1 MAAAFLALLL
11 HTMLYAAFLE
21 DPFTWTLLAIGARS
35 RPSTRPSGTRRA
47 VSRAVAAE
55 SPPRPESTTARP
67 HLDGENQSD
76 DHGAWLRSFR
86 AMQIH
91 PLARQFATVADSYE
105 RGRPEY
111 APAVLG
117 AFAAELGIGP
127 GEPVLDLGAGTGK
140 LSRALVA
147 FGFDVVAVEPQAPL
161 RRRLA
166 GYVGA
171 DRALEG
177 VAEAIPLADASVA
190 AVTVADAFH
199 WFDRARALL
208 EIHRV
213 LMLPAV
219 PLPVHPCPHCRT
231 QIRGDA
237 VHQNGR
243 GEVSAHR
250 LRAAYDAAIW
260 VWQLVSKKRQG
271 LSA

>member
-1 MAAAFLALLL
+1 
-11 HTMLYAAFLE
+11 
-21 DPFTWTLLAIGARS
+21 
-35 RPSTRPSGTRRA
+35 
-47 VSRAVAAE
+47 
-55 SPPRPESTTARP
+55 
-67 HLDGENQSD
+67 
-76 DHGAWLRSFR
+76 
-86 AMQIH
+86 MQIH

-213 LMLPAV
+213 LRPGGSLAVFTTAPHWEGASWADELEQLVTSARTEHPHFDGRPWQDDVRESGCFSEPRIFQVKTFPEADPEGILAHLASVSWIAALPAGQRDEMFARMRV
-219 PLPVHPCPHCRT
+219 LLESGTTPDRLPLV
-231 QIRGDA
+231 
-237 VHQNGR
+237 V
-243 GEVSAHR
+243 EVGLATIK
-250 LRAAYDAAIW
+250 AA
-260 VWQLVSKKRQG
+260 
-271 LSA
+271 